1 MTHQLHNECIY
12 FLIKPRG
19 REGEREGQEGEREGQ
34 EGEKEM
40 NDMILNRKYTSIDKE
55 GINHYTE

>member
-1 MTHQLHNECIY
+1 MTHQLHNECIC

-19 REGEREGQEGEREGQ
+19 REGEREGQ